1 MSLNELLM
9 SLDLGLIYGIIA
21 IGIYLSFRILNF
33 TDLTC
38 DGSFVLGSATSGILI
53 KLGFSPVLA
62 IMMSCLAGG
71 CAGLVTAI
79 LNLRFKI
86 SDLLS
91 GILVA
96 FMLYSLNL
104 RIMNGQPNLVLFEN
118 ITIFTGMNS
127 LYILSI
133 IGISI
138 TLLIAYLLQ
147 TDFGLG
153 LRSIGQ
159 NKRLAVNNGISI
171 PKMTLIGLALSN
183 GLIAFGGGL
192 FSQHQEF
199 SDIGSGFGTVI
210 IGLASIIIGETCFQS
225 RSLWVSILSCIIGS
239 ILYRLFISIALH
251 SDALGLESSDLNL
264 ITGLLITSIMV
275 ISRRRKC

>member
-1 MSLNELLM
+1 MSMNELLM

-38 DGSFVLGSATSGILI
+38 DGSFVLGSATSAILI
-53 KLGFSPVLA
+53 KLGFSPFFA
-62 IMMSCLAGG
+62 IMMSCLTGSL
-71 CAGLVTAI
+71 AGLGTAF

-104 RIMNGQPNLVLFEN
+104 RIMGGQPNLVLFDQK
-118 ITIFTGMNS
+118 TIFTGMNS
-127 LYILSI
+127 LCLLGI
-133 IGISI
+133 IGILI
-138 TLLIAYLLQ
+138 AFLIAYFLQ

-171 PKMTLIGLALSN
+171 SKMTLIGLALSN
-183 GLIAFGGGL
+183 SLIAFGGGL

-199 SDIGSGFGTVI
+199 SDIGSGFGTII
-210 IGLASIIIGETCFQS
+210 IGLASIIIGEKCFQK
-225 RSLWVSILSCIIGS
+225 RSLWLSIFSCICGS
-239 ILYRLFISIALH
+239 ILYRLFVSIALH
-251 SDALGLESSDLNL
+251 SDVLGLESSDLNL
-264 ITGLLITSIMV
+264 ITGLLITFIM
-275 ISRRRKC
+275 ILSRRQKC

>member
-1 MSLNELLM
+1 M

-38 DGSFVLGSATSGILI
+38 DGSFVLGAATSGILI
-53 KLGFSPVLA
+53 KLGFSPILA
-62 IMMSCLAGG
+62 IMMACLAGG
-71 CAGLVTAI
+71 CAGLVTAF

-104 RIMNGQPNLVLFEN
+104 RIMGGQPNLVLFDN
-118 ITIFTGMNS
+118 KTIFTGLNS

-133 IGISI
+133 ISISI
-138 TLLIAYLLQ
+138 ILLIAYLLQ

-153 LRSIGQ
+153 LRSVGQ
-159 NKRLAVNNGISI
+159 NKKLAVNNGISI
-171 PKMTLIGLALSN
+171 PKMTFIGLALCN

-199 SDIGSGFGTVI
+199 SDIGSGFGTII
-210 IGLASIIIGETCFQS
+210 IGLASIIIGEKCFQK
-225 RSLWVSILSCIIGS
+225 RSLSLAILSCVFGS

-251 SDALGLESSDLNL
+251 SDALGLESCDLNL
-264 ITGLLITSIMV
+264 ITGLLITSIM
-275 ISRRRKC
+275 ILSRRRPC

>member
-38 DGSFVLGSATSGILI
+38 DGSFVLGSATSSILI
-53 KLGFSPVLA
+53 KLGFSPILA

-71 CAGLVTAI
+71 CAGLVTAF

-86 SDLLS
+86 NDLLS

-104 RIMNGQPNLVLFEN
+104 RIMGGQPNLVLFDN
-118 ITIFTGMNS
+118 KTIFTGLNS

-133 IGISI
+133 ISISI
-138 TLLIAYLLQ
+138 ILLIAYLLQ

-171 PKMTLIGLALSN
+171 PKMTLIGLSLSN

-199 SDIGSGFGTVI
+199 SDVGSGFGTII
-210 IGLASIIIGETCFQS
+210 IGLASIIIGEKCFQN
-225 RSLWVSILSCIIGS
+225 RSLWVSILSCVFGS

-264 ITGLLITSIMV
+264 ITGLLITSIM
-275 ISRRRKC
+275 ILS